1 MGKILDSLANG
12 DFCTQSPKEKRT
24 KEHQEACDTAYS
36 LLDKLQKK
44 LGETDNTL
52 LNETIDAITEV
63 SNYSEINQFKW
74 GFQLGALLILEIYAS
89 SEEVY
94 EQFSV

>member
-12 DFCTQSPKEKRT
+12 NFGTQCTKEKRT

-52 LNETIDAITEV
+52 LNKTIDAIADV
-63 SNYSEINQFKW
+63 NNYSEINQFKW
-74 GFQLGALLILEIYAS
+74 GFQLGALLILEICAS

-94 EQFSV
+94 ERFTI